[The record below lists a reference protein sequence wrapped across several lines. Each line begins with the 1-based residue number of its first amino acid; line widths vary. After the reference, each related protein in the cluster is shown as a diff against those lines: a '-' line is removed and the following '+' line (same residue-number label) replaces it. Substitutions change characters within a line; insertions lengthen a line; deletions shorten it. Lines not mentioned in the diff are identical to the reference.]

1 MSGPNDSGGGD
12 TPTGDFKLPT
22 FDRAAP
28 QALSPR
34 FRLQLHWDT
43 PRLEWRP
50 TQANSPAPRDQPAF
64 LKLDDPFGAVAT
76 TEQYILSGGLLFDMR
91 RPRFEVIDKAFLD
104 APTTPPPLIPSFAEM
119 KAWEDDAFYRRLGR
133 SAPLRGAPAPPT
145 PDADAAGDRAA
156 AAVAVLQSSRSRR
169 DARPIPAAP
178 KAGSFGD
185 ILKALH
191 GLPIVQRVLN
201 LLSDEGLR
209 QVRVMKNEWD
219 TVALARPHHRDHA
232 ERRRSRRAS
241 SGLGARRGRRA
252 PLCVQGTEGRRL
264 PVPFVPG
271 LSLHVS
277 DFGRPT
283 RSCSAPR
290 PSDPHQP
297 QAIEF
302 GLKFDV
308 LKAIPAVR
316 KVFHDLGIVISSAA
330 KQSTIRLLPPY
341 PAELRSHGAGLL
353 RFARIDGYLPS
364 PRLEQQR
371 QS

>member
-22 FDRAAP
+22 FDPAAP

-50 TQANSPAPRDQPAF
+50 TQANSPTPRDQPAF

-76 TEQYILSGGLLFDMR
+76 TEQYILSGALLFDMR
-91 RPRFEVIDKAFLD
+91 RPSFEVIDKAFLD

-145 PDADAAGDRAA
+145 PMLTPPVIAPPPPLPFYKVPD
-156 AAVAVLQSSRSRR
+156 
-169 DARPIPAAP
+169 PAAMRSDPGGP

-219 TVALARPHHRDHA
+219 TAPWLDRITVITLSAPIA
-232 ERRRSRRAS
+232 AS
-241 SGLGARRGRRA
+241 VVGSVLGADDARHFAFKALKGA
-252 PLCVQGTEGRRL
+252 DV
-264 PVPFVPG
+264 PVPWVPG

-277 DFGRPT
+277 DFGRADPFLLG
-283 RSCSAPR
+283 AK

-316 KVFHDLGIVISSAA
+316 KVF
-330 KQSTIRLLPPY
+330 
-341 PAELRSHGAGLL
+341 
-353 RFARIDGYLPS
+353 
-364 PRLEQQR
+364 
-371 QS
+371 